1 MKRNTFILLCA
12 ISMSLSCAPA
22 NAQRSDQT
30 QYYDQRTPQGT
41 LRAFAAALTKADLA
55 KATTHIANAE
65 PAAKLSEIKQAM
77 QKRPTSYSIMQL
89 RIAVNGDLATVSFLF
104 EVRRQRPD
112 VSSWYG
118 WAALRQTEGAWQ
130 IDPTRTLE
138 ISNSVD
144 PFSSFVSLLSGKR
157 LPGEERDDITLQ
169 GSKFLRLGTIVQTLA
184 ADKGGKF
191 ALQGTQLRQ
200 SLLPYYPALD
210 VLLRYPQGQSEQVS
224 FNTRLTNVPLSKIR
238 NPQRTVMLY
247 EGQNGQLDFRHNG
260 RAMVTFVAGH
270 VRYVNSETAKKL
282 LLRSP

>member
-41 LRAFAAALTKADLA
+41 LRAFTAALTKADLA

-65 PAAKLSEIKQAM
+65 PAANLSEIKQAM

-138 ISNSVD
+138 MSNSVD